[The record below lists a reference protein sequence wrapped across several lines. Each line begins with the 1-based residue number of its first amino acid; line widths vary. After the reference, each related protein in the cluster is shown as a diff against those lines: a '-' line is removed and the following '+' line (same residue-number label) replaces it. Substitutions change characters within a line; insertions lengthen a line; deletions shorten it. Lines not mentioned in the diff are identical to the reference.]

1 MPSRPPIPWSYSS
14 LDKFT
19 TCPAQFHALKVVKTA
34 ADVPGAAGEY
44 GNYVHKAFE
53 LRLKD
58 GTPLP
63 ADLAQHEDKLIELS
77 LLPGEKFY
85 EQRMALD
92 RTLAPSAFFARHV
105 WSRGVVDFLSVDGD
119 RAWVVDYKT
128 GKRVPTSKQL
138 QLCALYVFHTYPA
151 VQQVEGSYYMT
162 MRDLK
167 QPAPVVFTRA
177 QIPELWAKFTPDLK
191 QYVEAFKTDIWQERP
206 SGLCRGWCP
215 VTHCAHWEK
224 KRDS

>member
-1 MPSRPPIPWSYSS
+1 MTARAPIPWSYSS
-14 LDKFT
+14 LNTFT

-34 ADVPGAAGEY
+34 ADRPGEAAEY
-44 GNYVHKAFE
+44 GNYVHKSFE

-63 ADLAQHEDKLIELS
+63 PDLAHHESTLLELAA
-77 LLPGEKFY
+77 LPGEKFY
-85 EQRMALD
+85 EQRLALD
-92 RTLAPSAFFARHV
+92 RDLKPSAFFARKV
-105 WSRGVVDFLSVDGD
+105 WSRGVLDFLAVDGA

-128 GKRVPTSKQL
+128 GKRVPNSKQL
-138 QLCALYVFHTYPA
+138 QLCALYVFHTHPA
-151 VQQVEGSYYMT
+151 VQQVEGRYYMT
-162 MRDLK
+162 MHGLK

-177 QIPELWAKFTPDLK
+177 QMADLWGKFLPDLK
-191 QYVEAFKTDIWQERP
+191 QYVEAFQTDIWQERP